1 MRPRQHRKGGK
12 RCHKRQAA
20 DQKERQFV
28 ENRPAMLDALEQSLV
43 TETYRFGP
51 FHSFT
56 VKEPKERRIDH
67 PDIYPDKILHNCA
80 MNIVAPVLCEKFTA
94 DTYGSIKGR
103 GIKKAADK
111 LKSIARQSRLV
122 LCADR
127 HTQVL
132 PEHRPRYF
140 ERPFAPGYQVPADI
154 KAA

>member
-1 MRPRQHRKGGK
+1 MK
-12 RCHKRQAA
+12 RTGNLWPLICDRANIEKAA
-20 DQKERQFV
+20 SDAISGRRLTKKERQFV

-111 LKSIARQSRLV
+111 LKKALH
-122 LCADR
+122 DN
-127 HTQVL
+127 
-132 PEHRPRYF
+132 
-140 ERPFAPGYQVPADI
+140 PGLNYVQI
-154 KAA
+154 YIRKY